1 MPIQHMPVQ
10 RVTEYSI
17 KKLHQL
23 DIRSAHLRGNSGPA
37 LPQPLFLILGALLMM
52 LLGRYLL

>member
-1 MPIQHMPVQ
+1 MPAQ
-10 RVTEYSI
+10 RVTEYSR

-23 DIRSAHLRGNSGPA
+23 DIRSEHHRGNSDPA
-37 LPQPLFLILGALLMM
+37 LPQPLFLILDALFMM